1 MSWLDPFGI
10 SFDRLLE
17 QYPEKTYEEVD
28 RMYWERKEILQM
40 RYEMD
45 SNYFNLMKDSNQN
58 FPVIDSPDES
68 FHILIEHPM
77 EVKAYLYDSAARMPL
92 TTLTKEQVFDKCN
105 RQCVSCNKQEDLQI
119 HHIDGDRSNNRLNN
133 LEVRCYTC
141 HKKLHK
147 MQGHSGRGRPSK
159 KK

>member
-10 SFDRLLE
+10 SFNRLLE
-17 QYPEKTYEEVD
+17 QYPEKTYNEVD

-45 SNYFNLMKDSNQN
+45 TNYFKRMKETKQN

-77 EVKAYLYDSAARMPL
+77 EAKAYLYDRSARMPL
-92 TTLTKEQVFDKCN
+92 TKLTKEQVFDKCD
-105 RQCVSCNKQEDLQI
+105 RVCVSCHKDEDLQI
-119 HHIDGDRSNNRLNN
+119 HHIDGDRSNNRLDN
-133 LEVRCYTC
+133 LQVRCYTC

-147 MQGHSGRGRPSK
+147 IEGYSK
-159 KK
+159 GGKRQKNG

>member
-45 SNYFNLMKDSNQN
+45 TNYFKLMKDTKQN
-58 FPVIDSPDES
+58 FPTIDSPDES
-68 FHILIEHPM
+68 FHFFIEHPM
-77 EVKAYLYDSAARMPL
+77 EVKAYLYDYSARMPL
-92 TTLTKEQVFDKCN
+92 TKLTKQQVFDKCEG
-105 RQCVSCNKQEDLQI
+105 QCVSCHKQEDLQI
-119 HHIDGDRSNNRLNN
+119 HHIDGDHGNVRLGN
-133 LEVRCYTC
+133 LELRCYAC

-147 MQGHSGRGRPSK
+147 VQGHSKGGRRYK
-159 KK
+159 K